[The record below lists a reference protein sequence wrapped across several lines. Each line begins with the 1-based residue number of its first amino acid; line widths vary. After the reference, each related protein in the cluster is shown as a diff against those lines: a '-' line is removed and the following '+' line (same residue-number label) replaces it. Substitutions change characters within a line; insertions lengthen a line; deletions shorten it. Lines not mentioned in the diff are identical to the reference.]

1 MIAASDHELYCV
13 CKTHAVTV
21 WTTEVAHWN
30 GNSDLRSTTGPVE
43 VRASIPEVAA
53 FAWAS

>member
-1 MIAASDHELYCV
+1 MIAASDHELYYV